1 MTFFKSSG
9 RAVARGGLAV
19 AAVVAGFVAAAS
31 PALAHGERAQ
41 EPFLRMRTVQFYDTA
56 WSATKV
62 KVNDEVII
70 TGKMHMFEDW
80 PVEVVAPPNLA
91 FINVAA
97 GGATFV
103 RKSIEINGVNGAR
116 SNRLQLGGDYE
127 YKVVLRARI
136 PGKHHVHT
144 MINVHTAG
152 PIAGP
157 GQYVTVE
164 GRSADFINPI
174 RTLTGE
180 TIPDLDTYGIANV
193 VTWHLVWVAIL
204 GVWLYWW
211 LSRPLFIVRRKW
223 VAEGAEDKLV
233 SQGDRVMAA
242 VLLITTLVLVTGTY
256 YYAEAKYPVTIPL
269 QTGPLEV
276 EPMIVPRPV
285 DVKVERAT
293 YEIPGRTVYMNLKIT
308 NRLDK
313 PVQVGEFNSANVR
326 FINPGVGKVEKGY
339 PREMMA
345 DAGLKVEPA
354 GPINPGET
362 KTLKI
367 TAADAAWETEGLANL
382 ISDPDS
388 RFGGLMFFY
397 DSAGGRHQTSIGGPL
412 LPVFK

>member
-1 MTFFKSSG
+1 MTCIISSG
-9 RAVARGGLAV
+9 RALARGLLAAAAV
-19 AAVVAGFVAAAS
+19 AAGLTAAAA
-31 PALAHGERAQ
+31 PALAHGERSQ
-41 EPFLRMRTVQFYDTA
+41 EPFLRMRTVQFYDTQ

-62 KVNDEVII
+62 KVNDEVVVS
-70 TGKMHMFEDW
+70 GKMHMFADW

-91 FINVAA
+91 FLNIAA

-127 YKVVLRARI
+127 YKMVLKARV

-164 GRSADFINPI
+164 GSSSDFINPI
-174 RTLTGE
+174 KTLTGE
-180 TIPDLDTYGIANV
+180 TIPDLDTYGVANV

-211 LSRPLFIVRRKW
+211 LSRPLFIVRRKL
-223 VAEGAEDKLV
+223 VAEGAEDKLI
-233 SQGDRVMAA
+233 SPADRMLGAVMF
-242 VLLITTLVLVTGTY
+242 VGTLVLVIGTY
-256 YYAEAKYPVTIPL
+256 MYAEAKYPVTVPL

-276 EPMIVPRPV
+276 EPMIVPRAI

-293 YEIPGRTVYMNLKIT
+293 YEIPGRTVYMTLKVT
-308 NRLDK
+308 NRADK
-313 PVQVGEFNSANVR
+313 PVQFGEFNSANVR
-326 FINPGVGKVEKGY
+326 FINPGVGKVDKGY

-345 DAGLKVEPA
+345 EAGLKVEPA

-362 KTLKI
+362 KTVKL

-388 RFGGLMFFY
+388 RFGGMLFFF
-397 DSAGGRHQTSIGGPL
+397 DSAGGRHMTSIGGPL